1 VATAISLLLLSLRPA
16 NAGDYVYAALFL
28 TCTSAVLKLRWFV
41 GATALAAPV
50 LVAVAANLRLQWPA
64 DGVAAAGTCMGA
76 APVAGPEACRAALPL
91 EQAAASSRGVEL
103 VVAGPLPLEA
113 LVHILVAWAVGAL
126 MAFLSGEHPPRLTSA
141 GAAAAVLQSGAAH
154 AAAHPAAS
162 RLVMGPPSCA
172 AADSSRRESFVAHK
186 LALAAAA
193 KELEEV
199 QARVLMERELAQAQ
213 QQARGRAAQWQRSGA
228 APPPCHLLAR
238 CTFTPT
244 HTNHC
249 WLLRRLLRVRSWL
262 SRRRLPTKPRASS

>member
-1 VATAISLLLLSLRPA
+1 MQEELALCGLVATAISLLLLSLQPA

-41 GATALAAPV
+41 GAAALAAPV

-64 DGVAAAGTCMGA
+64 DAAAAADVCLGA
-76 APVAGPEACRAALPL
+76 SLDGGLAACEAAALPL
-91 EQAAASSRGVEL
+91 QPPAAGSRGLEL
-103 VVAGPLPLEA
+103 AVPGPLPLEA

-126 MAFLSGEHPPRLTSA
+126 MAFLSGEIGCLL
-141 GAAAAVLQSGAAH
+141 VLFPLPLPC
-154 AAAHPAAS
+154 PAATLAS
-162 RLVMGPPSCA
+162 GVARWLLHGVWWACCA

-213 QQARGRAAQWQRSGA
+213 QQV
-228 APPPCHLLAR
+228 
-238 CTFTPT
+238 
-244 HTNHC
+244 
-249 WLLRRLLRVRSWL
+249 RVRVCVGGEGREQGMAL
-262 SRRRLPTKPRASS
+262 SGKGAIGAGR